1 MGIKKQDQ
9 ARQRRAASVEY
20 RVTCYGAY
28 GLLLED
34 EQFLSTSILHVNG
47 PGELAYHVINP
58 RFIADLCVALDY
70 PSFSKMVHLGGY
82 THMFIDRV
90 NDDGTLRPVL
100 SWYKTEAWREFECW
114 KHDDCTL
121 FYIGGLL

>member
-20 RVTCYGAY
+20 RVTCFGAY

-34 EQFLSTSILHVNG
+34 EQFLSTPILHVNG

-58 RFIADLCVALDY
+58 RFIADLCMTLDY
-70 PSFSKMVHLGGY
+70 PSFSKMVYFGKY
-82 THMFIDRV
+82 SAMTIRRV
-90 NDDGTLRPVL
+90 NPDGSMYLVL
-100 SWYKTEAWREFECW
+100 TWKNTEAWREFSCW
-114 KHDDCTL
+114 KHDRCKL
-121 FYIGGLL
+121 YYVGGLF